1 MKRLIV
7 AAIFMSCLIALPPI
21 PGQTTSTQNSNANSK
36 NADAT
41 KTIAKPPALV
51 PEKANPLHAG
61 EAGHNGSQASEQNNI
76 PAVKIKDPV
85 TVKSDKSGWDIA
97 AVVATFLLVGVGV
110 WGVLVATIT
119 LKEIARQAT
128 ETARAAKATEDNTA
142 HTVKKERAIIQVEA
156 MNIPASPACNL
167 PPPPY
172 DVVAYKVF
180 NRGLTAA
187 KIMYAYAIVD
197 ISETHQSCSGEYS
210 TFSNGSF
217 GLNLGSFFSPTSDG
231 VTRYA
236 VSEVRFDWDVI
247 NGRKKYVH
255 FWGKVNYRD
264 LFSEEDRET
273 GFHYVWWID
282 SQRLA
287 DGSTFG
293 QWLERGGEKENYQT

>member
-7 AAIFMSCLIALPPI
+7 AAI
-21 PGQTTSTQNSNANSK
+21 
-36 NADAT
+36 
-41 KTIAKPPALV
+41 
-51 PEKANPLHAG
+51 
-61 EAGHNGSQASEQNNI
+61 
-76 PAVKIKDPV
+76 AVM
-85 TVKSDKSGWDIA
+85 SDKSGWDIA
-97 AVVATFLLVGVGV
+97 ATVSTYLLVFIGC
-110 WGVLVATIT
+110 WGVIVAIKSMWAM
-119 LKEIARQAT
+119 KEAAT
-128 ETARAAKATEDNTA
+128 ATADAAKAARDNIE

-180 NRGLTAA
+180 NRGLTAG
-187 KIMYAYAIVD
+187 KIKYAYAIVD
-197 ISETHQSCSGEYS
+197 ISETDQSCSGEYS
-210 TFSNGSF
+210 TFSNGNY

-236 VSEVRFDWDVI
+236 VSEVPFDWNAI
-247 NGRKKYVH
+247 NDRRKYVH
-255 FWGKVNYRD
+255 FYGKVNYRD
-264 LFSEEDRET
+264 LFLEEDRET

-293 QWLERGGEKENYQT
+293 RWVERGGVKENYQT

>member
-7 AAIFMSCLIALPPI
+7 AAI
-21 PGQTTSTQNSNANSK
+21 
-36 NADAT
+36 
-41 KTIAKPPALV
+41 
-51 PEKANPLHAG
+51 
-61 EAGHNGSQASEQNNI
+61 
-76 PAVKIKDPV
+76 AVM
-85 TVKSDKSGWDIA
+85 SDKSRWDIA
-97 AVVATFLLVGVGV
+97 ATVSTYLLVFIGC
-110 WGVLVATIT
+110 WGVIVAIKSMRAM
-119 LKEIARQAT
+119 KEAAT
-128 ETARAAKATEDNTA
+128 ATADAAKVARDNID

-156 MNIPASPACNL
+156 MNIPASPDCNL

-187 KIMYAYAIVD
+187 KIIYAYAVVD
-197 ISETHQSCSGEYS
+197 ISETNQSCSGEHS
-210 TFSNGSF
+210 TFSNGDF

-236 VSEVRFDWDVI
+236 VSEVPFDWNAI
-247 NGRKKYVH
+247 NDRRKFVH
-255 FWGKVNYRD
+255 FYGKVNYRD

-293 QWLERGGEKENYQT
+293 RWLERGGEKENYQT